1 MVGCGRLN
9 DEKGFDVLV
18 RAHAQAL
25 ADGAVPH
32 SVVVVGE
39 GPRRAALQSLARELG
54 VEGSVRFP
62 GFAANPWPVLARA
75 DLFVLPS
82 RYEGLTLTLL
92 EALALGVPVAASQCD
107 GPEEILEGGR
117 YGALFP
123 VEDVAALAGVIA
135 GHLRDPDDLVERA
148 QAGAA
153 VVAERYD
160 VASAA
165 HAHLELL
172 QQLGKVPVL
181 R

>member
-1 MVGCGRLN
+1 LN

-25 ADGAVPH
+25 ADGAAPH

-39 GPRRAALQSLARELG
+39 GPRRAALQALARELG
-54 VEGSVRFP
+54 VEGSVTFP
-62 GFAANPWPVLARA
+62 GFATNPWPVLARA
-75 DLFVLPS
+75 ALFVLPS

-92 EALALGVPVAASQCD
+92 EALALGVPVAASRCD

-123 VEDVAALAGVIA
+123 VEDVAALARVIG
-135 GHLRDPDDLVERA
+135 GHLRHPEDLAERA
-148 QAGAA
+148 EAGAV

-160 VASAA
+160 IASAA
-165 HAHLELL
+165 RAHLELL
-172 QQLGKVPVL
+172 QQLGKVQA
-181 R
+181 RR